1 MHERA
6 VELVEQVGLIVSHEG
21 TKRRLSE
28 YAGVIIADDRVC
40 FKAPLVE
47 QALARRQLPHTDEE
61 PFVMVSGAYASH
73 VLDMGTG
80 KVRPSTLQDL
90 VELTQLADSFGMVGS
105 APVYPLDLP
114 CTELQEIAMY
124 KVSWENSPIRAS
136 GIHEMQP
143 KSTPLVADYVYKMS
157 QIAERFFSVGLWI
170 ISPFST
176 RADGLEVIGHFSD
189 RHVPMWVAAM
199 PIAGTTAP
207 IFLPGAYLQC
217 MAELLAGLTLI
228 HLINPDGS
236 IYFYPKDAMRVYTFD
251 MRDSSFVFGSPEDI
265 LSGLFQ
271 MAVNEF
277 YGQPTVAKSFLTHAE
292 EPDAQAAAEKAA
304 HTMIAASA
312 GARILSGFGL
322 LSVDEYYSGEQ
333 VVIDYEISQYVQ
345 RFCRGSES
353 ISEKTLALETIK
365 EVAAGG
371 NFLEHESTLKHFREA
386 VWYPSLFTHQ
396 MYSTWQADGAPS
408 IRIRAREMA
417 RQRIAD
423 HRYQL
428 PPKVQRELDRIYA
441 HAEQRL
447 VG

>member
-1 MHERA
+1 
-6 VELVEQVGLIVSHEG
+6 VEI
-21 TKRRLSE
+21 
-28 YAGVIIADDRVC
+28 AGDQVC
-40 FKAPLVE
+40 FKAPIVE
-47 QALARRQLPHTDEE
+47 QALARRQLPALGDQ
-61 PFVMVSGAYASH
+61 PLAMVSGAYASQ
-73 VLDMGTG
+73 VLDMETG

-90 VELTQLADSFGMVGS
+90 VELTRLADSLGMVGS
-105 APVYPLDLP
+105 APVYPLDVP

-143 KSTPLVADYVYKMS
+143 KSTPLVADYVYEMS
-157 QIAERFFSVGLWI
+157 QVAGKFFSVGLWL
-170 ISPFST
+170 ISPFLT
-176 RADGLEVIGHFSD
+176 LDDGLEVIAHFAD
-189 RHVPMWVAAM
+189 RQVPMWVAAM
-199 PIAGTTAP
+199 PIAGATAP

-265 LSGLFQ
+265 LAGLFQ

-312 GARILSGFGL
+312 GARIFSGFGL

-333 VVIDYEISQYVQ
+333 AVVDYEISQYVQ
-345 RFCRGSES
+345 RFCQGCET
-353 ISEKTLALETIK
+353 ISEETLAVEAIK

-371 NFLEHESTLKHFREA
+371 NFLEHESTLKHFRQA
-386 VWYPSLFTHQ
+386 VWYPSLFKHH
-396 MYSTWQADGAPS
+396 MYSTWQEAGAPS
-408 IRIRAREMA
+408 IRVRAREMA

-428 PPKVQRELDRIYA
+428 PPEVQRELNRIYA